1 MALSTMPLAWV
12 IPFLFLETKKMFLS
26 GTTIPAGI
34 LLLIFFEKGL
44 RSLRHRHSFF
54 WGYATPEMKYAEI

>member
-44 RSLRHRHSFF
+44 RSLR
-54 WGYATPEMKYAEI
+54 GYATPEMKYAEI